1 MRGQECVRNGHQQR
15 GRRQVWMYVT
25 DWVYKDKLRYTP
37 THLLETCF
45 ALSADLNQF
54 PTDEREPVNVK
65 EGQGA
70 VLLCS
75 PPSRYPSKICL
86 PRVHKCVPGLRK

>member
-1 MRGQECVRNGHQQR
+1 MFVKIINCFQMSVLSHS
-15 GRRQVWMYVT
+15 
-25 DWVYKDKLRYTP
+25 
-37 THLLETCF
+37 LLNV
-45 ALSADLNQF
+45 DLNQF

-75 PPSRYPSKICL
+75 PPSRYPSKT
-86 PRVHKCVPGLRK
+86 

>member
-1 MRGQECVRNGHQQR
+1 MFVKAVNCYQ
-15 GRRQVWMYVT
+15 MS
-25 DWVYKDKLRYTP
+25 
-37 THLLETCF
+37 LLSDPL
-45 ALSADLNQF
+45 LSSLILIFRAADLNQF

-75 PPSRYPSKICL
+75 PPSRYPSKT
-86 PRVHKCVPGLRK
+86 

>member
-1 MRGQECVRNGHQQR
+1 MFVKAVNCYQ
-15 GRRQVWMYVT
+15 MS
-25 DWVYKDKLRYTP
+25 
-37 THLLETCF
+37 LLSDPL
-45 ALSADLNQF
+45 LSSFIFIFRAADLNQF

-75 PPSRYPSKICL
+75 PPSRYPSKT
-86 PRVHKCVPGLRK
+86 